1 MELSDLLSRRPVFG
15 DTCFAR
21 SPYLYDVGGRPE
33 TGAEAR
39 LWRSAVRF
47 AEPSPCGRIT
57 PPVTPDLH
65 IMGIRLPPAPAAG
78 RDEVSH
84 P

>member
-1 MELSDLLSRRPVFG
+1 MLTRVAAGGHRGAGGDRGDDEATREGVELSDILSRRPVFG
-15 DTCFAR
+15 DTCFA
-21 SPYLYDVGGRPE
+21 
-33 TGAEAR
+33 
-39 LWRSAVRF
+39 
-47 AEPSPCGRIT
+47 
-57 PPVTPDLH
+57 H

>member
-1 MELSDLLSRRPVFG
+1 MELSDILSRRPVFG
-15 DTCFAR
+15 DTCFA
-21 SPYLYDVGGRPE
+21 
-33 TGAEAR
+33 
-39 LWRSAVRF
+39 
-47 AEPSPCGRIT
+47 
-57 PPVTPDLH
+57 H